1 MEYLKKDLGSYKLHM
16 IKTKNFK
23 TIKIKVSFR
32 RFIKKEEITMRN
44 ILSDLLVNSSK
55 NYKTKRDLI
64 IKSQDLYAAS
74 ISSNNSR
81 IGKYI
86 NTDILLNVLNDKYT
100 EEGNFKEALEFLNEI
115 IYNPNVEN
123 NSFSKEQLEIVKTS
137 AKTSL
142 EGIKEDSSYYS
153 LLRMLEE
160 MDISSPVSY
169 RMCGYLDDLEKINVQ
184 NLYEYYKTMISKD
197 LMDVFVI
204 GDIDFSEIEELIK
217 ENFKVKTFKKKS
229 SDYYIDE
236 KKPRKRKLFITEKDE
251 NNQSKL
257 VIGARISSLSQ
268 YEKNYPLTLYNI
280 ILGSGPD
287 SKLFKEVREK
297 NSLCYTINSVP
308 NKLDN
313 LLIIRAGID
322 KKNIKKTVSLID
334 DQLNS
339 MRKGKFSE
347 NDLNIAKEYFQ
358 TALDSVLESQ
368 ISIMDTYYMMDLIG
382 LDDIETRRKKMSE
395 VTISEVIKVAKKVRI
410 DTVYCLEGV
419 NE

>member
-16 IKTKNFK
+16 INTKNFK

-32 RFIKKEEITMRN
+32 RFINKEEITMRN
-44 ILSDLLVNSSK
+44 ILSDLLVNSSR

-123 NSFSKEQLEIVKTS
+123 GEFSKEQLEIVKTS

-142 EGIKEDSSYYS
+142 EGLKEDSSYYS

-160 MDISSPVSY
+160 MDNSSPVSY
-169 RMCGYLDDLEKINVQ
+169 RMCGYLNDLEKINGK
-184 NLYEYYKTMISKD
+184 NLYEYYKNMISKD

-217 ENFKVKTFKKKS
+217 ENFKVKTFKKQS

-268 YEKNYPLTLYNI
+268 YERNYPLTLYNI

-339 MRKGKFSE
+339 MRKGKFNE
-347 NDLNIAKEYFQ
+347 IDLNIAKEYFN

-368 ISIMDTYYMMDLIG
+368 ISIMDTYYMMDLVG

-395 VTISEVIKVAKKVRI
+395 VTVNEVIKVAKKVKI
-410 DTVYCLEGV
+410 DTIYCLEGV